1 MAMKVDLKYAE
12 RQLRFWQKKVAVLA
26 GRFAQ
31 DELEPSNA
39 VKRLMPSNAKE
50 GEERETNL
58 PPTPPIRKEKEEQEN
73 HTHTACARER
83 PRVDEVAE
91 ECRRIGSDID
101 PAYFCDFY
109 DAAKDGWPRDWRAKL
124 RNWTKNPIESGRLA
138 APPDPTE
145 PPESPDERQAR
156 LKRESAERQARLN
169 KLFGLTPQTP
179 QTALR

>member
-1 MAMKVDLKYAE
+1 MRSELKFA
-12 RQLRFWQKKVAVLA
+12 RKQLRYWAKKVAALEKEFLQTEF
-26 GRFAQ
+26 RF
-31 DELEPSNA
+31 EGLTG
-39 VKRLMPSNAKE
+39 SNAKE

-58 PPTPPIRKEKEEQEN
+58 PPTPPIRKEKEEEEN

-179 QTALR
+179 QTSHS